1 MYVVNISGV
10 EIGRER
16 FGAEGQG
23 VFFGAEVGDRGGHI
37 LLGDCTI
44 GEYQRC
50 RDEAAIVWG

>member
-23 VFFGAEVGDRGGHI
+23 VMDGIGFVFYVGIWGEIEG
-37 LLGDCTI
+37 LLGAKV
-44 GEYQRC
+44 GERGEGIYY
-50 RDEAAIVWG
+50 